1 MAKSSASAKAATFQV
16 PEVLLETTQIGVSGR
31 ELVWAMTAG
40 DAAVLKNG
48 QQEVFQAVVINNQ
61 SAYGVGA

>member
-1 MAKSSASAKAATFQV
+1 
-16 PEVLLETTQIGVSGR
+16 VLLETTQIGVSGR

-40 DAAVLKNG
+40 DAAVLRNG
-48 QQEVFQAVVINNQ
+48 AQEVFQAVVINNQ